1 MLTYADVC
9 YRYADV
15 CRQVSEA
22 FELMPRFDF
31 IATQAAVAF
40 YEGQV
45 YEIRRAGI

>member
-1 MLTYADVC
+1 M
-9 YRYADV
+9 
-15 CRQVSEA
+15 QVSEA

-45 YEIRRAGI
+45 QIRRADI